1 MLQPHLTLLYFP
13 TAVAL
18 GALHAIEPGHAK
30 TLTAAYLIG
39 IKGTKRDAVLLGLSV
54 ALTHSLVVI
63 GLSVIA
69 LWVGREAFTDQ
80 ATRGLQTVSAA
91 VVMLLGTW
99 MLWRRWPARRLLA
112 NDHPHHHYSDDQPH
126 DHPHQHTHDHSD
138 HSLDEDEHA
147 RQHAATL
154 PGYVHRGERPTSG
167 QIMAF
172 GAAGGMIPC
181 PASVTV
187 MLLALS
193 VGQVGLG
200 LFTVFGF
207 SLGLALTL
215 VGIGLLIVASLN
227 RLGEA
232 HRFGWLSRRAP
243 LISAAV
249 VVLSG
254 LFALV
259 LANS

>member
-1 MLQPHLTLLYFP
+1 MIQPNLTLLYFP

-63 GLSVIA
+63 GLSVLA
-69 LWVGREAFTDQ
+69 LWIGREAFTDQ
-80 ATRGLQTVSAA
+80 ATRWLQTVSGA
-91 VVMLLGTW
+91 VVIALGTW
-99 MLWRRWPARRLLA
+99 MLWRRWPSRPARA
-112 NDHPHHHYSDDQPH
+112 H
-126 DHPHQHTHDHSD
+126 DHPHPHDHAHHHD
-138 HSLDEDEHA
+138 HADPQSHHHSHHDLEEDEHA

-154 PGYVHRGERPTSG
+154 PDYVQRGERPTPA

-193 VGQVGLG
+193 VGEVGLG
-200 LFTVFGF
+200 LFTVLGF

-215 VGIGLLIVASLN
+215 VGIGLLVVAGLN
-227 RLGEA
+227 RLGQTG
-232 HRFGWLSRRAP
+232 RFSWFSRHAP
-243 LISAAV
+243 MISAGV
-249 VVLSG
+249 VILSG
-254 LFALV
+254 LAAL
-259 LANS
+259 LLIHR